1 MRIVTHRVRPDRAA
15 PYLLLAPYLGFLI
28 VFGVVP
34 AAYAVWVSFQT
45 PDEEFAGLRNWLAVF
60 TDERLLPSVA
70 NVGSYLGMWLP
81 TMLLLVTGLSL
92 LAHQRGGRVA
102 RVSRFLWYVPG
113 AVTGSAAALLWLFML
128 SPGISPFS
136 PLLTLFGVTSGSDL
150 LSGQGLSVVLTVMGT
165 MITAGGWVVVVYA
178 ALNSVPDEVIE
189 AARVDGAGP
198 WQVARLVKVPH
209 IRPQLA
215 LMLISSFAYGTQIFV
230 EPQVLRTAF
239 PSQVSQ
245 TWSVNQL
252 AYFFATSRGDFG
264 MAAALSLLL
273 LAAGLLVAAL
283 VISRTDLYATAAR
296 KG

>member
-1 MRIVTHRVRPDRAA
+1 MHSRVRPDRTA
-15 PYLLLAPYLGFLI
+15 PYLLIAPYVLFL
-28 VFGVVP
+28 VLFGVVP
-34 AAYAVWVSFQT
+34 AAYAVWVSLRTQEDT
-45 PDEEFAGLRNWLAVF
+45 FAGARNWVAVF
-60 TDERLLPSVA
+60 TDERLLPSVQ

-92 LAHQRGGRVA
+92 LAHQRGGRVSQ
-102 RVSRFLWYVPG
+102 VSRFLWYVPG
-113 AVTGSAAALLWLFML
+113 AVTGAAAALLWLFML

-136 PLLTLFGVTSGSDL
+136 PLLDLAGVTSGSDL
-150 LSGQGLSVVLTVMGT
+150 LAGQGLSMVLTLMGT
-165 MITAGGWVVVVYA
+165 MITAGGWIVVVYA
-178 ALNSVPDEVIE
+178 ALNSVPEEVIE

-198 WQVARLVKVPH
+198 WQVAWRVKVPH

-230 EPQVLRTAF
+230 EPQVLRSAF

-252 AYFFATSRGDFG
+252 AYFFATERGDFG

-273 LAAGLLVAAL
+273 LAAGLLVAVL
-283 VISRTDLYATAAR
+283 VVARTDLYATEAR